1 MSALTRYTQPI
12 DGTIPVAAL
21 LYDDERLL
29 ASQDGVG
36 LYDGPNKSAAHQ
48 SGTIHISSHRL
59 FFIAGAAS
67 SSPLRAP
74 LAEDERGASLLLPLE
89 TITHTESYVGF
100 FKSSP
105 KVTLHLRQSNSGG
118 ETTMTSEP
126 SVIAPTP
133 LIASSLAHGKPVTS
147 DSSTNGR
154 LSPIFGATSSSE
166 SSFESWECEIC
177 GYRNPPGLSPAAR
190 SMCGLCGMPRNV
202 SCSATPFSNT
212 PRPSSSAAAPS
223 KASSSSPLPVPTLSR
238 NATASANVGSS
249 HLFSK
254 SLPSSSA
261 NTPPPIS
268 TMTTGEAR
276 EGERRRRKR
285 RPSAVACSLCTF
297 LNHPYLRECEMC
309 GTPLPPLPSAE
320 GSARSI
326 SDTLSSTN
334 GAESLHATSKSAPAS
349 RPDSPALSDVHTLAE
364 VNEKERYIRLSFR
377 KGGDK
382 ASYAALKTA
391 LQQKEW
397 ESRDVTWKANSKA
410 SQASSGLSGINA
422 ILQNIDTTALH
433 TERGMSDAFADL
445 EALMSKAQ
453 DMVRL
458 AKGLNEQLTA
468 ASRSADEPLEPEE
481 ATFVRSSLGQ
491 LGLSMKN
498 TAVTA
503 DMSNDERK
511 YLEQLAIELAGV
523 LEGGSDDDLRP
534 RAENERQQVGIM
546 RQRGIVGL
554 DEVWGGWNRARG
566 VTLISPEVTLK
577 TLPFLPQYTT
587 PPISTRVLS
596 SGLRVLHIPSHST
609 SSFSKRLLA
618 QLTSTTP
625 CSTTTTTQIASTES
639 LSVGLAEELV
649 NEVEETGMICRDD
662 PSTAINLGAGMA
674 IEVRWWPNLFEECT
688 WDGQD
693 D

>member
-1 MSALTRYTQPI
+1 MSALTRYAQPV

-36 LYDGPNKSAAHQ
+36 LYDGPNKSAPHQ
-48 SGTIHISSHRL
+48 SGAIHISSHRL
-59 FFIAGAAS
+59 FFIAGATS
-67 SSPLRAP
+67 SSPLRGP
-74 LAEDERGASLLLPLE
+74 LPEDERGASLLLPLE
-89 TITHTESYVGF
+89 TITHTESYAGF

-105 KVTLHLRQSNSGG
+105 KVTLHLRQSNSSG
-118 ETTMTSEP
+118 ETTVTSEP

-133 LIASSLAHGKPVTS
+133 LIGSSLAHGNPVNS
-147 DSSTNGR
+147 DSSTNGYS
-154 LSPIFGATSSSE
+154 SPLFGATNSSE
-166 SSFESWECEIC
+166 SPFESWECEIC

-190 SMCGLCGMPRNV
+190 STCGLCGMPRNV
-202 SCSATPFSNT
+202 SSSATPFSST
-212 PRPSSSAAAPS
+212 PRPSSSPS
-223 KASSSSPLPVPTLSR
+223 KASSSSPLPVPTSSR
-238 NATASANVGSS
+238 NVTASANIGSS

-254 SLPSSSA
+254 SLPSSST

-268 TMTTGEAR
+268 TMTTEEAR

-285 RPSAVACSLCTF
+285 RPSAVACSVCTF

-309 GTPLPPLPSAE
+309 GTPLPPVPSAE

-326 SDTLSSTN
+326 LDTLSSTN
-334 GAESLHATSKSAPAS
+334 GAESLHAPSKSAPAS

-364 VNEKERYIRLSFR
+364 VNERERYIRLSFR

-382 ASYAALKTA
+382 AFYAALKTA

-397 ESRDVTWKANSKA
+397 EARDLTWKANSKG
-410 SQASSGLSGINA
+410 SQAPSGLSGISA

-433 TERGMSDAFADL
+433 TEQGMSDAFADL

-534 RAENERQQVGIM
+534 HAENGRQQVGIM
-546 RQRGIVGL
+546 RKRGIIGL

-566 VTLISPEVTLK
+566 VALISPEVTLK
-577 TLPFLPQYTT
+577 ALPFLLQYTT
-587 PPISTRVLS
+587 PPISTRVFS
-596 SGLRVLHIPSHST
+596 SGLRVLHTPSYST
-609 SSFSKRLLA
+609 SFFSKRLLA

-625 CSTTTTTQIASTES
+625 CSTITTTQIASTES

-662 PSTAINLGAGMA
+662 PSTAINPGAGMA